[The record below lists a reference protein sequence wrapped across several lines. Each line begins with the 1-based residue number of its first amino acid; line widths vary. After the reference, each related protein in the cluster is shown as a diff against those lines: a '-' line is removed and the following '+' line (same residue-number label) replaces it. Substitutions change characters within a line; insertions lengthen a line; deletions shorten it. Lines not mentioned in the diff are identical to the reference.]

1 MNYQQQPTNI
11 FSNNNNNNNNAS
23 FEKDILEEYQ
33 KLSSHINKIN
43 ETIIHINTNDIE
55 ILVDKLRSLE
65 KKFGLVYTLFKASV
79 YSLVTSNDQ
88 ENGNIND
95 ENTTNRPL
103 MF

>member
-1 MNYQQQPTNI
+1 MNFQQQPTNI
-11 FSNNNNNNNNAS
+11 FSNNNAS
-23 FEKDILEEYQ
+23 LEKDILNEYQ
-33 KLSSHINKIN
+33 KLSSHIEKIN

-79 YSLVTSNDQ
+79 YSVVTSN
-88 ENGNIND
+88 ENVIIND
-95 ENTTNRPL
+95 ENTNRPL

>member
-1 MNYQQQPTNI
+1 MNFQQQPTNL
-11 FSNNNNNNNNAS
+11 FSNNNAS
-23 FEKDILEEYQ
+23 LEKDILNEYQ
-33 KLSSHINKIN
+33 KLSSHIEKIN

-79 YSLVTSNDQ
+79 YSVVTSN
-88 ENGNIND
+88 ENVIIND
-95 ENTTNRPL
+95 ENTNRPL